1 MLSVA
6 LCVPAIPGA
15 YGYAA
20 TSGTTFTQEEEIAL
34 SGLGS
39 ERSTLFNDGW
49 KFSLSDP
56 SGAESTSFNDG
67 SWDAVTLPHDFSI
80 SQNFTTS
87 GEAESGFLPGGTGWY
102 RKSFT
107 VPSGCDGK
115 SVILSFD
122 GVYQNAYVYVNG
134 KQVGENHYGY
144 TSFAFDISK
153 YLICD
158 GLTDNV
164 IAVKVVNKLPSSRW
178 YSGSGIYRDVKLIVA
193 DQIHVSQNGTQITTP
208 DIENGVGTVSAK
220 VKVAN
225 SGTSSANITVRNT
238 VYDKKDQKVS
248 ESAETTLT
256 VEAGSSAEA
265 STNNVVTNP
274 SLWSL
279 DDPTQYYVRT
289 EILSGGNV
297 IDTYDTAF
305 GFRWYKFT
313 KNTGFSLNGKNVKL
327 NGVCMHHD
335 QGALGSAAYYDAM
348 YRQLSIL
355 KDMGVNLIR
364 ATHNPYDEDF
374 IDICDELGILVIE
387 EAFDGWELAKNGN
400 SNDFSVYFNKTLT
413 GDNEILDG
421 DTSMTWAE
429 FAIKSMV
436 KRDRNDPSVILW
448 SLGNEIDEG
457 CSGSTA
463 NYPTIAENLINWI
476 KEVDTQHPATLGS
489 NRKTTSG
496 NIAGAMAKVVASGGI
511 AGYNYASSSD
521 LDRLADYNGGVILAS
536 DFFSYQQPRY
546 LCFYR
551 KQPERRRQTPSDIL

>member
-1 MLSVA
+1 MKKRMKQLMAVMLSVA

-153 YLICD
+153 YLVCD

-178 YSGSGIYRDVKLIVA
+178 YS
-193 DQIHVSQNGTQITTP
+193 
-208 DIENGVGTVSAK
+208 
-220 VKVAN
+220 
-225 SGTSSANITVRNT
+225 
-238 VYDKKDQKVS
+238 
-248 ESAETTLT
+248 
-256 VEAGSSAEA
+256 
-265 STNNVVTNP
+265 
-274 SLWSL
+274 
-279 DDPTQYYVRT
+279 
-289 EILSGGNV
+289 
-297 IDTYDTAF
+297 
-305 GFRWYKFT
+305 
-313 KNTGFSLNGKNVKL
+313 
-327 NGVCMHHD
+327 
-335 QGALGSAAYYDAM
+335 
-348 YRQLSIL
+348 
-355 KDMGVNLIR
+355 
-364 ATHNPYDEDF
+364 
-374 IDICDELGILVIE
+374 
-387 EAFDGWELAKNGN
+387 
-400 SNDFSVYFNKTLT
+400 
-413 GDNEILDG
+413 
-421 DTSMTWAE
+421 
-429 FAIKSMV
+429 
-436 KRDRNDPSVILW
+436 
-448 SLGNEIDEG
+448 
-457 CSGSTA
+457 
-463 NYPTIAENLINWI
+463 
-476 KEVDTQHPATLGS
+476 
-489 NRKTTSG
+489 
-496 NIAGAMAKVVASGGI
+496 
-511 AGYNYASSSD
+511 
-521 LDRLADYNGGVILAS
+521 
-536 DFFSYQQPRY
+536 
-546 LCFYR
+546 
-551 KQPERRRQTPSDIL
+551 

>member
-1 MLSVA
+1 M
-6 LCVPAIPGA
+6 
-15 YGYAA
+15 
-20 TSGTTFTQEEEIAL
+20 
-34 SGLGS
+34 
-39 ERSTLFNDGW
+39 
-49 KFSLSDP
+49 
-56 SGAESTSFNDG
+56 
-67 SWDAVTLPHDFSI
+67 
-80 SQNFTTS
+80 
-87 GEAESGFLPGGTGWY
+87 
-102 RKSFT
+102 
-107 VPSGCDGK
+107 
-115 SVILSFD
+115 
-122 GVYQNAYVYVNG
+122 
-134 KQVGENHYGY
+134 
-144 TSFAFDISK
+144 
-153 YLICD
+153 
-158 GLTDNV
+158 

-193 DQIHVSQNGTQITTP
+193 DQIHVIQNGTQITTP

-238 VYDKKDQKVS
+238 VYDKKGQKVS

-289 EILSGGNV
+289 EILSAGSV
-297 IDTYDTAF
+297 VDTYDTTF

-313 KNTGFSLNGKNVKL
+313 KNTGFSLNGENVKI

-335 QGALGSAAYYDAM
+335 QGALGSAASSAAM
-348 YRQLSIL
+348 SRQISIL
-355 KDMGVNLIR
+355 KNMGVNLIR

-536 DFFSYQQPRY
+536 ETSSATNSRGIYVSTANNQNVDGKLHLTSYDTSKSR
-546 LCFYR
+546 LG
-551 KQPERRRQTPSDIL
+551 

>member
-153 YLICD
+153 YLVCD

-489 NRKTTSG
+489 NRKTTIG

-511 AGYNYASSSD
+511 AGYN
-521 LDRLADYNGGVILAS
+521 
-536 DFFSYQQPRY
+536 
-546 LCFYR
+546 
-551 KQPERRRQTPSDIL
+551 

>member
-153 YLICD
+153 YLVCD

-238 VYDKKDQKVS
+238 VYDKKGQKVS

-313 KNTGFSLNGKNVKL
+313 KNTGFSL
-327 NGVCMHHD
+327 
-335 QGALGSAAYYDAM
+335 
-348 YRQLSIL
+348 
-355 KDMGVNLIR
+355 
-364 ATHNPYDEDF
+364 
-374 IDICDELGILVIE
+374 
-387 EAFDGWELAKNGN
+387 
-400 SNDFSVYFNKTLT
+400 
-413 GDNEILDG
+413 
-421 DTSMTWAE
+421 
-429 FAIKSMV
+429 MV
-436 KRDRNDPSVILW
+436 K
-448 SLGNEIDEG
+448 
-457 CSGSTA
+457 
-463 NYPTIAENLINWI
+463 
-476 KEVDTQHPATLGS
+476 
-489 NRKTTSG
+489 
-496 NIAGAMAKVVASGGI
+496 M
-511 AGYNYASSSD
+511 
-521 LDRLADYNGGVILAS
+521 
-536 DFFSYQQPRY
+536 
-546 LCFYR
+546 
-551 KQPERRRQTPSDIL
+551 

>member
-153 YLICD
+153 YLVCD

-193 DQIHVSQNGTQITTP
+193 DQIHVIQNGTQITTP

-238 VYDKKDQKVS
+238 VYDKKGQKVS

-289 EILSGGNV
+289 EILSAGSV
-297 IDTYDTAF
+297 VDTYDTTF

-313 KNTGFSLNGKNVKL
+313 KNTGFSLNGENVKL

-335 QGALGSAAYYDAM
+335 QGALGSAAYRDAM
-348 YRQLSIL
+348 YRQISIL
-355 KDMGVNLIR
+355 KNMGVNLIR

-521 LDRLADYNGGVILAS
+521 LDRLADYNGGVIYLCRCYRCKRKS
-536 DFFSYQQPRY
+536 GYYSYQQYPLY
-546 LCFYR
+546 PYR
-551 KQPERRRQTPSDIL
+551 